1 MMTNFRRH
9 ATGFVCCA
17 LASTLVAPA
26 AIAKDQFHF
35 RFEAAEGQSLTW
47 NRGVQA
53 IEAAGPNAVI
63 RVIDSR
69 DQLPDNQTAF
79 RVTVLNTGENAIE
92 VAPQNIWLEDSAGKR
107 VVMLPHEELDGR
119 HRRDIKRRQALAVL
133 GGALSAGSAN
143 GYTTGSFNYN
153 GMTSNGTMFS
163 GFGTYSAFDPA
174 LAQQQSAAVAAQNQA
189 TMNAIQIRQL
199 AGADALN
206 GMLRETTLQP
216 GQVTTGIIAF
226 DPPRNAKKSAGSEVW
241 TIVVWLGVEEHRFQT
256 KLVRLR

>member
-1 MMTNFRRH
+1 MTNFRLH
-9 ATGFVCCA
+9 AATFACCA

-26 AIAKDQFHF
+26 VMAKDQFHF
-35 RFEAAEGQSLTW
+35 RFAAAEGQSLTW

-53 IEAAGPNAVI
+53 IEAAGSQAVI
-63 RVIDSR
+63 RLIDSR

-79 RVTVLNTGENAIE
+79 RVTVLNNGENAIE
-92 VAPQNIWLEDSAGKR
+92 IAPQNVWLEDSSGKR
-107 VVMLPHEELDGR
+107 IVMLSHDELEGR

-133 GGALSAGSAN
+133 SGALSAGSAN
-143 GYTTGSFNYN
+143 GYTSGSFDYS

-216 GQVTTGIIAF
+216 GQITSGIVAF
-226 DPPRNAKKSAGSEVW
+226 DPPRNAKKTAGSEVW
-241 TIVVWLGVEEHRFQT
+241 TIVVRLGSEDHRFQT
-256 KLVRLR
+256 KLVKLP